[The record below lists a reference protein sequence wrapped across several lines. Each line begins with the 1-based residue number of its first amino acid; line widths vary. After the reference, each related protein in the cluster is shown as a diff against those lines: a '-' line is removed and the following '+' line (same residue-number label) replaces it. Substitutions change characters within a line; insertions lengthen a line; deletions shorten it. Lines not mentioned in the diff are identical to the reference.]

1 MQKLIFATNNRN
13 KVDEIRAALG
23 QGFEIMSLEEAGI
36 DIDIEEPHGS
46 LEANAR
52 EKSSAIYKLRAMD
65 CFGEDT
71 GLEVEALNGEPGVK
85 SARYAGEQRSS
96 ERNIEKLLQELNGKT
111 NRNARFRTIISLI
124 LRGDEYQ
131 FEGICEGT
139 ILQEPAGSGGFGYDP
154 VFMPLG
160 STRSFAQMEL
170 EEKNLFSHRRMAM
183 DKMISFLKK
192 NSLTREADPQ
202 K

>member
-13 KVDEIRAALG
+13 KVDEIRVALG
-23 QGFEIMSLEEAGI
+23 QGFEIMSLEEASI
-36 DIDIEEPHGS
+36 DIDIAEPHES

-52 EKSSAIYKLRAMD
+52 EKSSAIYKLSGLD

-85 SARYAGEQRSS
+85 SARYADEQRSF
-96 ERNIEKLLQELNGKT
+96 EKNIEKLLRELNGKP

-124 LRGDEYQ
+124 FRGDEYQ

-139 ILQEPAGSGGFGYDP
+139 ILQKPSGSGGFGYDP
-154 VFMPLG
+154 IFMPLG
-160 STRSFAQMEL
+160 STKSFGEMRL
-170 EEKNLFSHRRMAM
+170 EEKNLFSHRRKAM
-183 DKMISFLKK
+183 DKMISFLKT
-192 NSLTREADPQ
+192 NS
-202 K
+202 